1 MNSENFYSQ
10 LRLLDNF
17 RDITEPE
24 NFVDVPDDWY
34 IVVTDIRGSTKAIE
48 AGKYKEVNLLGAC
61 SIVAVLNAVGKIEIP
76 FVFGGDGASLLI
88 SPSLLPAAK
97 IALLA
102 TQQMANTEFDMD
114 LRVGA
119 VPVKVAVAANY
130 PVKIAKFKVSEN
142 YSQAVF
148 IGGGL
153 TRAAELIKDP
163 VAGNIYTFK
172 NKNYG
177 IAATA
182 DFSGLECRWQ
192 DIPSKYGE
200 IVTLLVMVREEFGQH
215 NYQFYKKVI
224 EKIEYIY
231 GKEDCLNPVDREN
244 LKLTLN
250 SINLVKETLVMASN
264 ANWLE
269 RQLYLSKIQLE
280 TALGSLLMNLKVKTE
295 ELDWGVYKD
304 IAIAATDY
312 RKFDDMLR
320 MVISGNAWQRSQ
332 LTEYLEQNYG
342 EGTLVYGLH
351 VADRAL
357 MTCLVFERNGQQVHF
372 IDGADGGYALAAKDM
387 KQRMIKQL
395 IVDS

>member
-10 LRLLDNF
+10 LPLLDNF
-17 RDITEPE
+17 LKITDLG

-61 SIVAVLNAVGKIEIP
+61 SIVAVLNVAGETEIP
-76 FVFGGDGASLLI
+76 FVFGGDGASLLMG
-88 SPSLLPAAK
+88 PSLLPAAQK
-97 IALLA
+97 ALLA
-102 TQQMANTEFDMD
+102 TQQLAKTEFDMD
-114 LRVGA
+114 LRVGV
-119 VPVKVAVAANY
+119 VPVKVVVAANY

-153 TRAAELIKDP
+153 TRATELIKDP
-163 VAGNIYTFK
+163 AAGNIYSIK
-172 NKNYG
+172 NKG
-177 IAATA
+177 VSPKA

-200 IVTLLVMVREEFGQH
+200 IVTLLVMVRSDFYPQNH
-215 NYQFYKKVI
+215 QFYRNILKKIQYV
-224 EKIEYIY
+224 Y
-231 GKEDCLNPVDREN
+231 GKENSLNPIDRKN

-250 SINLVKETLVMASN
+250 SAKLIKETLVRASS
-264 ANWLE
+264 ASWLD

-304 IAIAATDY
+304 IALAATDY

-320 MVISGNAWQRSQ
+320 MVISGNEWRRKK
-332 LTEYLEQNYG
+332 LTRYLERNYR
-342 EGTLVYGLH
+342 EGKLVYGLH
-351 VADRAL
+351 VSDRAL
-357 MTCLVFERNGQQVHF
+357 MTCLVFERGGRQVHF
-372 IDGADGGYALAAKDM
+372 VDGADGGYALAAKDM
-387 KQRMIKQL
+387 KQRMNE
-395 IVDS
+395 

>member
-10 LRLLDNF
+10 LPLLDNF
-17 RDITEPE
+17 LKITEIG

-34 IVVTDIRGSTKAIE
+34 IVVTDIRGSTQAIE

-61 SIVAVLNAVGKIEIP
+61 SIVAVLNAAGETEIP
-76 FVFGGDGASLLI
+76 FVFGGDGASLLMG
-88 SPSLLPAAK
+88 PSLLPAAQK
-97 IALLA
+97 ALLA
-102 TQQMANTEFDMD
+102 TQQLAKREFDMD
-114 LRVGA
+114 LRVGL
-119 VPVKVAVAANY
+119 VPVKVVVAANY

-153 TRAAELIKDP
+153 TRATELIKDP
-163 VAGNIYTFK
+163 VAGNIYSIK
-172 NKNYG
+172 NNG
-177 IAATA
+177 VSPTA

-200 IVTLLVMVREEFGQH
+200 IVTLLVMVRSDFGPQSH
-215 NYQFYKKVI
+215 QFYRNILKKI
-224 EKIEYIY
+224 QYIY
-231 GKEDCLNPVDREN
+231 GKENSLNPIDRKN

-250 SINLVKETLVMASN
+250 SAKLIKETLVRASS
-264 ANWLE
+264 ASWLD

-304 IAIAATDY
+304 MAIAATDY

-320 MVISGNAWQRSQ
+320 MVISGNEWRRKK
-332 LTEYLEQNYG
+332 LTRYLERNYR
-342 EGTLVYGLH
+342 EGKLVYGLH
-351 VADRAL
+351 VSDRAL
-357 MTCLVFERNGQQVHF
+357 MTCLVFERGGQQVHF
-372 IDGADGGYALAAKDM
+372 VDGADGGYALAAKDM
-387 KQRMIKQL
+387 KERMNE
-395 IVDS
+395 

>member
-10 LRLLDNF
+10 LPLLDNF
-17 RDITEPE
+17 LKITEIG

-61 SIVAVLNAVGKIEIP
+61 SIVAVLNAAGETEIP
-76 FVFGGDGASLLI
+76 FVFGGDGASLLMG
-88 SPSLLPAAK
+88 PSLLPAAQK
-97 IALLA
+97 ALLA
-102 TQQMANTEFDMD
+102 TQQLAKREFDMD
-114 LRVGA
+114 LRVGV
-119 VPVKVAVAANY
+119 VPVKVVVAANY
-130 PVKIAKFKVSEN
+130 SVKIAKFKVSEN

-153 TRAAELIKDP
+153 TRATELIKDP
-163 VAGNIYTFK
+163 VAGNIYSIK
-172 NKNYG
+172 NNGVSPK
-177 IAATA
+177 A

-200 IVTLLVMVREEFGQH
+200 IVTLLVMVRSDFGPH
-215 NYQFYKKVI
+215 SHHFYRNILKKI
-224 EKIEYIY
+224 QYIY
-231 GKEDCLNPVDREN
+231 GKENSLNPIDRKN

-250 SINLVKETLVMASN
+250 SAKLIKETLVRASS
-264 ANWLE
+264 ASWLD

-304 IAIAATDY
+304 IALAATDY

-320 MVISGNAWQRSQ
+320 MVISGNEWRRKK
-332 LTEYLEQNYG
+332 LTRYLERNYR
-342 EGTLVYGLH
+342 EGKLVYGLH
-351 VADRAL
+351 VSDRAL
-357 MTCLVFERNGQQVHF
+357 MTCLVFERGGRQVHF
-372 IDGADGGYALAAKDM
+372 VDGADGGYALAAKDM
-387 KQRMIKQL
+387 KQRMNE
-395 IVDS
+395 

>member
-10 LRLLDNF
+10 LPLLDNF
-17 RDITEPE
+17 IKITDLG

-61 SIVAVLNAVGKIEIP
+61 SIVAVLNAAGETEIP
-76 FVFGGDGASLLI
+76 FVFGGDGASLLMG
-88 SPSLLPAAK
+88 PSLLPAAQK
-97 IALLA
+97 ALLA
-102 TQQMANTEFDMD
+102 TQQLAKREFDMD
-114 LRVGA
+114 LRVGV
-119 VPVKVAVAANY
+119 VPVKVVVAANY

-153 TRAAELIKDP
+153 TRATELIKDP
-163 VAGNIYTFK
+163 VAGNIYSIK
-172 NKNYG
+172 NNGVSPK
-177 IAATA
+177 A

-200 IVTLLVMVREEFGQH
+200 IVTLLVMVRADFGQH
-215 NYQFYKKVI
+215 SHQFYRNILKKI
-224 EKIEYIY
+224 QYIY
-231 GKEDCLNPVDREN
+231 GKENSLNPIDRKN

-250 SINLVKETLVMASN
+250 STQLIKETLVRASS
-264 ANWLE
+264 ASWLD

-304 IAIAATDY
+304 MAIAATDY

-320 MVISGNAWQRSQ
+320 MVISGNEWRRKK
-332 LTEYLEQNYG
+332 LTRYLERNYR
-342 EGTLVYGLH
+342 EGKLVYGLH
-351 VADRAL
+351 VSDRAL
-357 MTCLVFERNGQQVHF
+357 MTCLVFERGGRQVHF
-372 IDGADGGYALAAKDM
+372 VDGADGGYALAAKDM
-387 KQRMIKQL
+387 KQRMKG
-395 IVDS
+395 